1 MIGGG
6 QLGRMLGI
14 AARQMGYGF
23 AVFDPEKDGPAAQVA
38 DWQVNA
44 PYSDLEAA
52 QKFAAGVDVITFEFE
67 NVQAETLAAVEKLK
81 PVHPSPKVLAT
92 TRHRLRE
99 KDFLNSIGVKTA
111 PYRAVRDL
119 DSLRAA
125 LRELGTPSI
134 LKTVEFGY
142 DGKGQFK
149 FAAAGENIDDQAEEA
164 WNAIGR
170 QAAILEGFVTFDKE
184 VSVVAARG
192 QNGAYHPFAVFENEH
207 REQIL
212 DLTTW
217 PADVSAIAARRAFD
231 MAAAIGRELNIVGVY
246 CVEYFVHGNTVIA
259 NEIAPRPHNSGHL
272 TIDAADVSQFE
283 QQLRAV
289 CGLPLHTPVRTC
301 GAAAMAQLLGDLWQD
316 GEPAWDKAITG
327 PNVHLHLYGKKDAK
341 AKRKMGHL
349 TATADT
355 VAEAR
360 RNVENARKALSGPSP
375 SGRG

>member
-1 MIGGG
+1 
-6 QLGRMLGI
+6 MLGI

-38 DWQVNA
+38 DWQINA
-44 PYSDLEAA
+44 PYTDLEAA
-52 QKFAAGVDVITFEFE
+52 KQFAAKVDVITFEFE
-67 NVQAETLAAVEKLK
+67 NVPAETLAAVEKLK

-99 KDFLNSIGVKTA
+99 KDFLNSIGVATA
-111 PYRAVRDL
+111 PYRAVNDL

-149 FAAAGENIDDQAEEA
+149 FASPDQAEQA

-170 QAAILEGFVTFDKE
+170 QPAILEGFVTFEKE
-184 VSVVAARG
+184 ISVVAARG
-192 QNGAYHPFAVFENEH
+192 QSVGGQDGAYHPFAVFENEH

-212 DLTTW
+212 DITTW
-217 PADVSAIAARRAFD
+217 PADVSAIAVKRAFD
-231 MAAAIGRELNIVGVY
+231 MAGSIGKWLNIVGVY
-246 CVEYFVHGNTVIA
+246 CVEFFVHGNTVIA

-289 CGLPLHTPVRTC
+289 CGLPLHTPVRNC
-301 GAAAMAQLLGDLWQD
+301 GGAAMAQLLGDEWAK
-316 GEPAWDKAITG
+316 GEPAWDRAITR
-327 PNVHLHLYGKKDAK
+327 PNVHLHLYGKKAAK
-341 AKRKMGHL
+341 SKRKMGHL
-349 TATADT
+349 TATAET

-360 RNVENARKALSGPSP
+360 RIVLDARKALSGPSP
-375 SGRG
+375 WGEVR

>member
-1 MIGGG
+1 LSDYDVIIIGTGAGGG
-6 QLGRMLGI
+6 
-14 AARQMGYGF
+14 
-23 AVFDPEKDGPAAQVA
+23 
-38 DWQVNA
+38 
-44 PYSDLEAA
+44 
-52 QKFAAGVDVITFEFE
+52 
-67 NVQAETLAAVEKLK
+67 TLARHLAPSGKKILLLERGGWLAREPQNWSTADVFVDGRYISPDTWYDAKGKTFQPQVHYFVGGATKLYGAA
-81 PVHPSPKVLAT
+81 LY
-92 TRHRLRE
+92 RLRE

-111 PYRAVRDL
+111 SYRAVRDL

-164 WNAIGR
+164 WNALGR